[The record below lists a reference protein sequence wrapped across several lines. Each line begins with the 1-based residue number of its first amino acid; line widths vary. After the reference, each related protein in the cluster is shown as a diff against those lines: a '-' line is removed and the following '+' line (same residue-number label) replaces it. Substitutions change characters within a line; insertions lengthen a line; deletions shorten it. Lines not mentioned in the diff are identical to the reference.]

1 MSILTLKGLQQLY
14 MLSNICSYIYIYFI
28 FFQKA
33 LAQFIFRVVS
43 VYYWSFSIGTRIKF
57 IIVVTILMII
67 WVWNLS
73 RLLAASQPSNM
84 SNFEA
89 IGNFKPISHGFY
101 ALQDLV
107 VRHRNDKCIQSR
119 GLVQPEWPYP
129 FPSLWTSYWKSGMSL
144 WSHVYFGPL
153 KIVRDSFIGPTGIA
167 VIGYRLVVFGDVGSH
182 GLWCTNAAVMYH
194 ILLYIVICAITELFC
209 NQQPWNSIYVAFLHI
224 FSWCYI
230 NIYGYSPLF
239 NFANNLDNHR
249 KSYLYKT
256 VGIYLQVRR
265 VGGVF

>member
-1 MSILTLKGLQQLY
+1 
-14 MLSNICSYIYIYFI
+14 MLSNICSYIYIFHFFSKKHWRSSYFVL
-28 FFQKA
+28 F
-33 LAQFIFRVVS
+33 QFITGHIA
-43 VYYWSFSIGTRIKF
+43 IGTRIKF

-73 RLLAASQPSNM
+73 RLLAASQLSNM

-101 ALQDLV
+101 TLQDLV
-107 VRHRNDKCIQSR
+107 VRHRSDKCIQSR

-153 KIVRDSFIGPTGIA
+153 IIVRDSFIGPTGIA

-182 GLWCTNAAVMYH
+182 GLWCTKAAVMYH
-194 ILLYIVICAITELFC
+194 ILLYMVICAITELFC
-209 NQQPWNSIYVAFLHI
+209 NQQPWNSICVTFLHI

-265 VGGVF
+265 VVGYFKSL